1 MKVVFVVSILYI
13 FLYAMYLNLS
23 FAFGKIRDPRR
34 DNMYL
39 CILVVAMAV
48 FGSSINPP
56 SHGWDLYRHYQ
67 YLEALRTAN
76 YSFTDYM
83 FNFDNIL
90 GGGTRS
96 GLYGFKLYFFLMS
109 RFKSNR
115 LLPFVT
121 LLYVIGNGFDL
132 AHGVPSSYSKFRDWL
147 GKHSNLR
154 KTLETY
160 IKNDALWWNLE
171 EALADLDLDTP
182 SMAIP
187 EMLDAFDAYDP
198 DAQMAD
204 YYAAIDMAMLPVDT
218 ITNEL
223 PKKFRRWIES
233 LKVDS
238 SVKPLSGLVK
248 PGAKYLD
255 FNYTEFAETLYGA
268 KGVCYIHGSR
278 KNRKAK
284 LILGHSYKKYVSDVS
299 VKMPRFKDGFKRGMV
314 NAAFDDAM
322 VHAGWYDQATTKNS
336 RQIIKEHEGFF
347 DGLSDIDTVIV
358 IGHSLSEVDM
368 EYFEKICSEIHS
380 DAKWIFSCHDS
391 AGLKAIN
398 AFVKTMAIG
407 ADRVT
412 LFRL

>member
-1 MKVVFVVSILYI
+1 MSNMKNEVIERICIDCGRKFPIYPD
-13 FLYAMYLNLS
+13 AQ
-23 FAFGKIRDPRR
+23 AF
-34 DNMYL
+34 
-39 CILVVAMAV
+39 
-48 FGSSINPP
+48 
-56 SHGWDLYRHYQ
+56 
-67 YLEALRTAN
+67 
-76 YSFTDYM
+76 
-83 FNFDNIL
+83 
-90 GGGTRS
+90 
-96 GLYGFKLYFFLMS
+96 
-109 RFKSNR
+109 FKSR
-115 LLPFVT
+115 GLELPKRCRACREKKKQERKAEEAARQFEKELSDSPYAIKEVSDIDVSSPAT
-121 LLYVIGNGFDL
+121 TLYVIGNGFDL

-147 GKHSNLR
+147 GRRSVLR
-154 KTLETY
+154 ETLETC
-160 IKNDALWWNLE
+160 IRNDALWWNLE

-187 EMLDAFDAYDP
+187 EMLDAFGAYDP

-204 YYAAIDMAMLPVDT
+204 YYAAIDMAMNPVDT

-223 PKKFRRWIES
+223 PKKFRKWIES
-233 LKVDS
+233 LSVDS

-248 PGAKYLD
+248 PGAKYLN

-284 LILGHSYKKYVSDVS
+284 LILGHSYKKYIPDVS

-336 RQIIKEHEGFF
+336 RQIIKEHESFF
-347 DGLSDIDTVIV
+347 DGLSDIDAVIV

-380 DAKWIFSCHDS
+380 DAKWIFSCHD
-391 AGLKAIN
+391 AGGLKAIN
-398 AFVKTMAIG
+398 AFVKAMAIG
-407 ADRVT
+407 TDRVT
-412 LFRL
+412 IFRL